1 MKCETCENR
10 SSGRS
15 DLQGGP
21 RSTPATF
28 RESTFLFQLEWTA
41 LEQIKRLHELLTRL
55 QHPYEPCQTFLD
67 RLRAFFAALLE
78 RKADLQHQSLMMR
91 LTFKQNDQSKN
102 AHERDR
108 RMLVSSY
115 AVAFKWWKGKHGAA
129 RLAAVRLWCLS
140 WWPSCNSVATGSA
153 HSSMDSQTPPIMRI

>member
-1 MKCETCENR
+1 
-10 SSGRS
+10 
-15 DLQGGP
+15 
-21 RSTPATF
+21 
-28 RESTFLFQLEWTA
+28 
-41 LEQIKRLHELLTRL
+41 L

-108 RMLVSSY
+108 RMLMSSHTE
-115 AVAFKWWKGKHGAA
+115 AFKWWKGKHGACSGSVVVPQ
-129 RLAAVRLWCLS
+129 LVAVLH
-140 WWPSCNSVATGSA
+140 SVATGA
-153 HSSMDSQTPPIMRI
+153 AAQQHGRGTDSTKCEFERTENVFG